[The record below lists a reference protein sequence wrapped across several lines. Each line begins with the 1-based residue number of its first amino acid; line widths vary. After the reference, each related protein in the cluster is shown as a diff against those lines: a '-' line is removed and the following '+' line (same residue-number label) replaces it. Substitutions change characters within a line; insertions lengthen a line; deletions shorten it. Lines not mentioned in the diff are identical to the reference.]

1 MVLVASKLL
10 CRLHGTTLAN
20 TDMANDNYNLDSN
33 KQKALQVLRNEM
45 DVDGSEDKIDTDCGN
60 KCQNRLHEL
69 GHPKEHS
76 RCLKQGQVIDIWG
89 YCR

>member
-1 MVLVASKLL
+1 
-10 CRLHGTTLAN
+10 
-20 TDMANDNYNLDSN
+20 MANDKYNLDSN
-33 KQKALQVLRNEM
+33 KQKHLQVSRIEM
-45 DVDGSEDKIDTDCGN
+45 NDDGTEDNIETDCGT